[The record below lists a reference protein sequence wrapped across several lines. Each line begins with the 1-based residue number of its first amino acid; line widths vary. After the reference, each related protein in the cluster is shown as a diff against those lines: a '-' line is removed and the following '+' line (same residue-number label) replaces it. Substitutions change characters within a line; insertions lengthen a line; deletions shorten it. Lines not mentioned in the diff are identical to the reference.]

1 MKNLFKAICFL
12 LAAMLIIEAADKGMR
27 AFLGEFDTVYQD
39 ILRHKGLGPNER
51 SRMGETVLT
60 ILKKQTTN
68 GASRPLPVN

>member
-27 AFLGEFDTVYQD
+27 AFLRAFDPFYRD
-39 ILRHKGLGPNER
+39 ILSSKGANDR
-51 SRMGETVLT
+51 ARMGETVLT